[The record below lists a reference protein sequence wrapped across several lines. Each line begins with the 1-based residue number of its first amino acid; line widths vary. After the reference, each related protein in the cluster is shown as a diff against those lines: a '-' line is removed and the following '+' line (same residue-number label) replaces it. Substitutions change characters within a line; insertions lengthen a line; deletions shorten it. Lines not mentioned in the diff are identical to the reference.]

1 VVNSYGLDE
10 ETIHENLRRA
20 RDRRDRAWK
29 EYEAADREVKW
40 WEQGQEMFGATDDRE
55 QDEDALLRE
64 LLPNG
69 AATQRPTLRQ
79 ALILVMRA
87 NPGSDWTVEDLMNA
101 LGMNGWMPKGF
112 EPTKRVTDVA
122 GTMVQEGHLTR
133 SSRGVYRLSTLL
145 ADAAR
150 RTFPP
155 ITDYR
160 LAAELGMP
168 APDHAAASRGLTD
181 E

>member
-1 VVNSYGLDE
+1 MNGLDR
-10 ETIHENLRRA
+10 ETIRDNLRRA
-20 RDRRDRAWK
+20 RERRDCAWA
-29 EYEAADREVKW
+29 EYEAAEREVKW
-40 WEQGQEMFGATDDRE
+40 WEQGQDMFGATDESE
-55 QDEDALLRE
+55 QEGDALLNE
-64 LLPNG
+64 LLPTG

-87 NPGSDWTVEDLMNA
+87 NPSSDWTVDDLVNA
-101 LGMNGWMPKGF
+101 LGMNAWMPKGF

-145 ADAAR
+145 ADALR
-150 RTFPP
+150 RTLPP

-160 LAAELGMP
+160 LAGELGMP
-168 APDHAAASRGLTD
+168 PSDHPAASGGLSD
-181 E
+181 D